1 MNQIQDQPRALAD
14 LASAERVL
22 ASFGHS
28 ERIEALLVERLEG
41 LIEAI
46 PRLHAW
52 RGFSGGAWVIGART
66 SSRISARADTRT
78 DAPAGAGAGADAPP
92 VADEPRTTRAD
103 YSRIDFEIRI
113 DAEAGRA
120 EAVCRS
126 TIRSRDRRTEQV
138 AQPLDESGLAHL
150 AAWFETMLLA
160 FGQQYFE
167 PASGG

>member
-1 MNQIQDQPRALAD
+1 MHQIQDKPRAAAD

-28 ERIEALLVERLEG
+28 ERIEGLLVELLDE
-41 LIEAI
+41 LIDAI

-66 SSRISARADTRT
+66 A
-78 DAPAGAGAGADAPP
+78 
-92 VADEPRTTRAD
+92 ADEARTTRAD

-113 DAEAGRA
+113 DTDAARTEV
-120 EAVCRS
+120 VCRS
-126 TIRSRDRRTEQV
+126 TIRSRDRRSEQV
-138 AQPLDESGLAHL
+138 SLPLDEGGLAHL
-150 AAWFETMLLA
+150 AAWFETMLLS

-167 PASGG
+167 PV